1 MQEVAQLLAVKLET
15 LFVRRMQSV
24 GSFVILNGPMRNK

>member
-15 LFVRRMQSV
+15 LFVYLSDACKVLDRSL
-24 GSFVILNGPMRNK
+24 F